1 MNEKAANSPDLFF
14 FFFLDFYDEFEGFE
28 EKRKEKKITRAISMR
43 TPSISSFFFFFFLKG
58 GREILSFRLI

>member
-14 FFFLDFYDEFEGFE
+14 FFLDFYDEFEGFG

-43 TPSISSFFFFFFLKG
+43 TPSISFFFLKG